1 MKALVTGAAGFIGS
15 RVCQELA
22 ARDFA
27 VRALALPVENTSAV
41 EKWASEIH
49 RGDITK
55 PESLHGV
62 SVGVDLVI
70 HLAARVAEWGP
81 RKAFYDTILEGTRN
95 LLMESQGNVKR
106 FVHVSSIAALGL
118 GRHLKG
124 LTEDDPPQKSGVPY
138 NDAKLEAEALVRS
151 FSDTSGMTTVIVRPA
166 NVIGPGSV
174 WVQQVAQRFKSGPVP
189 LMDGGRHSASLVYVS
204 NLADGIILAGT
215 MEHAAGRI
223 YHFRDDYDVTW
234 KKYLTDLSAMVGKK
248 PSFSIPFRLAWNLGA
263 ALETV
268 LTPLNIRSPITR
280 LAAGVMGRDLDVDT
294 TRARTELGWQTRV
307 SYEQGMDEIRAW
319 VRENIN

>member
-22 ARDFA
+22 GQDFT
-27 VRALALPVENTSAV
+27 VRALALPGENTSAV
-41 EKWASEIH
+41 ERWASEIH

-55 PESLHGV
+55 PNTLKGASD
-62 SVGVDLVI
+62 GVDLVI
-70 HLAARVAEWGP
+70 HLAARVADWGP

-95 LLMESQGNVKR
+95 LLKESQGKVNR

-138 NDAKLEAEALVRS
+138 NDAKLEAEALVKS
-151 FSDTSGMTTVIVRPA
+151 FNGPAGMTTVIVRPA

-174 WVQQVAQRFKSGPVP
+174 WVKDVAARFKSGLVP
-189 LMDGGRHSASLVYVS
+189 LMDQGQHSASLVYVS

-215 MEHAAGRI
+215 VEQAAGRI
-223 YHFRDDYDVTW
+223 YHLRDDYDVTW
-234 KKYLTDLSAMVGKK
+234 KRYLTDLSAMVGKK
-248 PSFSIPFRLAWNLGA
+248 PSFSVPFRFAWNFGA
-263 ALETV
+263 IMEAI
-268 LTPLNIRSPITR
+268 LTPLNVRPPVTR

-294 TRARTELGWQTRV
+294 ARAKSELGWQTRV
-307 SYEQGMDEIRAW
+307 PYEQGMDEIHAW
-319 VRENIN
+319 VRDNIN